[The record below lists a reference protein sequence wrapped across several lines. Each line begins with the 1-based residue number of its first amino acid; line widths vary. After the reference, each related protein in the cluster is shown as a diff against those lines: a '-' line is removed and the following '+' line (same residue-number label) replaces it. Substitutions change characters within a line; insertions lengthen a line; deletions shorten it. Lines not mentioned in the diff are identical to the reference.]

1 MVIASSLIGFAIC
14 NAGMGVGFLISS
26 ASVKYRDLG
35 RISGLLTQFLMY
47 VSPVIYPI
55 SEIPEKSQAFLVY
68 NPLTF
73 IVDSYRVLL
82 LGHSTACS
90 WEFAIPSIC
99 TTFILFALGLVAY
112 NKTQR
117 TYVDFV

>member
-1 MVIASSLIGFAIC
+1 MA
-14 NAGMGVGFLISS
+14 
-26 ASVKYRDLG
+26 
-35 RISGLLTQFLMY
+35 TQFLMY
-47 VSPVIYPI
+47 ASPIIYPI
-55 SEIPEKSQAFLVY
+55 SEIPEKYKSFLAL

-73 IVDSYRVLL
+73 IIESYRSLF

-90 WEFAIPSIC
+90 LEFALPSVLISLS
-99 TTFILFALGLVAY
+99 IFALGLAVY